1 MRVIIAG
8 SRDFCNRRLV
18 DETMEKYK
26 AEVTAICCGGARGAD
41 SLGRAWARDNKI
53 EVLNF
58 PAQWDLYGKAAGPIR
73 NYEMAQAAD
82 FLVAFWDDKS
92 RGTKNMIE
100 SMRRLGKHGEVIMYE
115 SNL

>member
-1 MRVIIAG
+1 MRIIIAG
-8 SRDFCNRRLV
+8 SRTFRNRRLV

-41 SLGRAWARDNKI
+41 ALGREWALENGV
-53 EVLNF
+53 EVLEF
-58 PAQWDLYGKAAGPIR
+58 PAQWDLYGKAAGPLR

-82 FLVAFWDDKS
+82 FLVAFWDGKS

-100 SMRRLGKHGEVIMYE
+100 SMRRLGKHGEVIIYE
-115 SNL
+115 NNL